1 MLRKQLKTVN
11 FTYKVLKSH
20 LFFQIMQYNGIGTD
34 VEFHYNATKDCFATS
49 PSGMDYSAFID
60 KHKLKI
66 TSIKAYHAAL
76 VMPAM
81 PGPALGLTQMISQA
95 PPVPTPSLSSVP
107 PATQAV
113 PLPAAIT
120 PHRHMTFDGETTRPS
135 VSRRNLYSEV
145 LNLESRSRHS
155 SAAQTRLALTNIK
168 IVKEIAQSKALV
180 CSSDVV
186 EEMFHTKSSW
196 NIARWGILS
205 LALQGIIPLMDNRFT
220 LEDNQEGEEG
230 QDNLS
235 ATMSEVLQEKDLPK

>member
-1 MLRKQLKTVN
+1 
-11 FTYKVLKSH
+11 
-20 LFFQIMQYNGIGTD
+20 
-34 VEFHYNATKDCFATS
+34 
-49 PSGMDYSAFID
+49 MDYTAFSE
-60 KHKLKI
+60 KYKLKI

-113 PLPAAIT
+113 PLPAALT

-135 VSRRNLYSEV
+135 VRQNLYSEV
-145 LNLESRSRHS
+145 LNFESRSRHS
-155 SAAQTRLALTNIK
+155 SATQTRLALTNIK

-186 EEMFHTKSSW
+186 EEMFHTRSSW
-196 NIARWGILS
+196 NIARWGILN
-205 LALQGIIPLMDNRFT
+205 LALQGIIPMMDNRFT
-220 LEDNQEGEEG
+220 LEDNEKGDEG

-235 ATMSEVLQEKDLPK
+235 ATSSEVLLDKDLPK